1 MMADGACRIVN
12 ISSTIALTG
21 YNGLSV
27 YAASKAAAGG
37 FTRSLAR
44 EVAKLDI
51 TVNAIASGFVDT
63 ELTQVAGRRRRRRI
77 ARRTA
82 LRRLTE
88 ADDVAPTVEYLLGE
102 GGRNITGTVLP
113 STLAT
118 PPDRHCGRH
127 ARSPRTASPD
137 AGSCF
142 VRCTS

>member
-12 ISSTIALTG
+12 ISSTVALTG

-27 YAASKAAAGG
+27 YAASKAGAGG

-51 TVNAIASGFVDT
+51 TVNALAPGFVDT
-63 ELTQVAGRRRRRRI
+63 ELTKSLDDDGAGVSP
-77 ARRTA
+77 A
-82 LRRLTE
+82 
-88 ADDVAPTVEYLLGE
+88 APRCAACPRPTTSLPWS
-102 GGRNITGTVLP
+102 NIFSESAAATSPAPFWP
-113 STLAT
+113 SALAT
-118 PPDRHCGRH
+118 PPDRHGGRH